1 MSTTQPSVR
10 GARAL
15 FYGPGDVDP
24 GRYEDRLAD
33 PGHFPYTRGTRAPR
47 ERAPGATGATMIR
60 ELSGEGSARHSNQQF
75 RHLLEHGAG
84 GLDVIGDG
92 PTQAM
97 MDPDHPY
104 ARHAVGNTGVV
115 LCRAQD
121 YRQLYEA
128 IPLDEVSVSMSLPPG
143 VALAGL
149 YLAARDH
156 GYDAA
161 VLRGSTILGPL
172 YAEDTAYSCNI
183 PHELTM
189 RLSVD
194 SIAFATERMPRF
206 HPYVEDTYFI
216 SDGSIEA
223 VEEMALGFVQLRDI
237 VRRCVARGMEVD
249 TFAPRIA
256 LLVNCRMD
264 VFKEVAKIRAS
275 RRIYARM
282 MRDEFGARDPRS
294 LAINV
299 TAHTSGATMT
309 SRQLMGNVVRG
320 AVQTVALYM
329 AGVHAM
335 EISAFDEAIRTPSP
349 EAHVVA
355 LRTQQV
361 VALESG
367 VGDVADPLGGSYYVE
382 ALTDEIEARV
392 LGRVADIESLGDPLE
407 LAEQGFFR
415 AIFAEAM
422 VDRAREVSDGS
433 RPVVGVNVN
442 EVALER
448 DTLLRDLAESRIE
461 PSYEVIDEVRGWKQA
476 RDRRALGEGLA
487 QLEATACDREANL
500 MPALVDAL
508 EADATV
514 GECTGVLRQAY
525 GRPYD
530 PLGATERPA

>member
-264 VFKEVAKIRAS
+264 VFEEVAKIRAS

-487 QLEATACDREANL
+487 QLEATACDRGANL